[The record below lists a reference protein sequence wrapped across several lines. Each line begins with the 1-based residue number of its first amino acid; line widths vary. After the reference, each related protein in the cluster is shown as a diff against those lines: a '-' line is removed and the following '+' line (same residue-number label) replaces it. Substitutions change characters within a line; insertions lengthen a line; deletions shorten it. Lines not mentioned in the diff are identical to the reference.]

1 MKILLRLLTAL
12 VATGL
17 IAVGFLLPQSSSLE
31 MRQDRSY
38 LVDVDP
44 LPLKIVC
51 PGPMVEVAG
60 ESGVEIGEISRVGT
74 ARIWYQSSNGLLDV
88 EDRSE
93 QYLSITTE
101 GSEQSTELLSAVQTQ
116 VVSRDRASGLLAGYC
131 EQPTTAGWFVS
142 GDGGVGRETVLVAA
156 NPNPVDTQ
164 MLLELH
170 FAGKVVTE
178 RFVLAAESERL
189 ISLAEIVGVEP
200 SYAIYFQS
208 GGAPLL
214 VALQHRYSD
223 GLTPLGVALTTAI
236 REPSELQWIGPVDIL
251 AKGYERPRLR
261 IFAPGEAA
269 EILVSA
275 PGSSFEAVN
284 LSVGSGELLEV
295 ALDIEPGTYLLKIE
309 SNQRVLA
316 QLLNPSLTPLDYSWL
331 SPLEGLQELH
341 LPLTNFASELALVNP
356 NSESISVLVSIE
368 GEGGVERSSIELS
381 PQQLL
386 MLPVEGSRVSLV
398 SEGTFMAA
406 LRILDQIGYEV
417 INPSQNLNPGQSLEV
432 FVR

>member
-1 MKILLRLLTAL
+1 VKILLRLLTAL

-17 IAVGFLLPQSSSLE
+17 IAVAFLLPQASSLVL
-31 MRQDRSY
+31 RQDRSY
-38 LVDVDP
+38 LVDVEP

-51 PGPMVEVAG
+51 SGPMVEVAG
-60 ESGVEIGEISRVGT
+60 ESGVAIGEISRTGT
-74 ARIWYQSSNGLLDV
+74 ARIWYQSSNQLPDV

-178 RFVLAAESERL
+178 RLVLAAESERL

-251 AKGYERPRLR
+251 AAGYERPRLR

-269 EILVSA
+269 EILVSS

-284 LSVGSGELLEV
+284 LSLSSGQLQEV
-295 ALDIEPGTYLLKIE
+295 SLDMEPGTYLLRIE

-331 SPLEGLQELH
+331 SPLEALQQLH

-356 NSESISVLVSIE
+356 NRESISILVSIE

-398 SEGTFMAA
+398 SEGSFMAA
-406 LRILDQIGYEV
+406 LRILDEIGYEV
-417 INPSQNLNPGQSLEV
+417 INPSQNQNPGQSLEV
-432 FVR
+432 FVH

>member
-74 ARIWYQSSNGLLDV
+74 ARIWYQSSNQLPDV
-88 EDRSE
+88 KDRSE
-93 QYLSITTE
+93 QYLPITTE
-101 GSEQSTELLSAVQTQ
+101 GTEQSTELLSAVQTQ

-208 GGAPLL
+208 GGSPLL

-251 AKGYERPRLR
+251 AAGYERPRLR

-284 LSVGSGELLEV
+284 LSVGSGQLLEV
-295 ALDIEPGTYLLKIE
+295 SLDIEPGTYLLKIE

-331 SPLEGLQELH
+331 SPLEALQELH
-341 LPLTNFASELALVNP
+341 LPLTNFTSEVALVNP

-368 GEGGVERSSIELS
+368 GEGGVERSSIGLS

-398 SEGTFMAA
+398 SEGSFMAA
-406 LRILDQIGYEV
+406 LRILDEIGYEV
-417 INPSQNLNPGQSLEV
+417 INPSKNLNPGQSLEV